1 VDVTAAH
8 TGAESY
14 KEKELKAIQARQVA
28 ATFSSSLALPDP
40 GLTDPSPT
48 LLERCAT
55 KNEKYCRLVQVAR
68 KQALEQKRQ
77 AVPTFHTFAISDYG
91 ELSPAAKEMIDWL
104 VSCYWAKCSRESR
117 TDGTSTLSLVRDY
130 RYRLRLCLQLALAAG
145 CGEMLCNRVG
155 GKNVFFMVKHE
166 NEKCFF
172 YGKKCCQ
179 KCSKMSKMSG
189 FWPKVRP
196 NHAKIP

>member
-1 VDVTAAH
+1 SPSCALDEVAKLALVRGKIDALPAPKKEDLTGLRLDLTLENAATGEVRWVDVTAAH

-68 KQALEQKRQ
+68 KQALEQKRL
-77 AVPTFHTFAISDYG
+77 AVPTFHLLF
-91 ELSPAAKEMIDWL
+91 
-104 VSCYWAKCSRESR
+104 R
-117 TDGTSTLSLVRDY
+117 TMVNYL
-130 RYRLRLCLQLALAAG
+130 RLR
-145 CGEMLCNRVG
+145 
-155 GKNVFFMVKHE
+155 
-166 NEKCFF
+166 
-172 YGKKCCQ
+172 KK
-179 KCSKMSKMSG
+179 
-189 FWPKVRP
+189 
-196 NHAKIP
+196 